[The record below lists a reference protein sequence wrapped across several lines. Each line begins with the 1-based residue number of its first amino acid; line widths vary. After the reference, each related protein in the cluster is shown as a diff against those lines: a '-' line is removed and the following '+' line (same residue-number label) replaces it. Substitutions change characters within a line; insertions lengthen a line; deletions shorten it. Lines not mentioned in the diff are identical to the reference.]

1 MSVRDGIARS
11 VEKVGAANA
20 AQAGAVK
27 EGDEPK
33 EIAMELKRC
42 PTCKTLVFADMD
54 VCYECMYRF
63 GSDPERE
70 RAAQQM
76 PSSSEA
82 PPNPGRSGEGV
93 REVRAVMLSGWNV
106 ELEASSVLPRGT
118 RLRITI
124 EPTPGGA
131 GSMESDD
138 GDDGDDGG

>member
-82 PPNPGRSGEGV
+82 PTNPERSKEDV
-93 REVRAVMLSGWNV
+93 REARTVMLGGWNV
-106 ELEASSVLPRGT
+106 ELEASSALPQGT

-124 EPTPGGA
+124 EPAPGEA

-138 GDDGDDGG
+138 GEGGG

>member
-1 MSVRDGIARS
+1 
-11 VEKVGAANA
+11 
-20 AQAGAVK
+20 
-27 EGDEPK
+27 
-33 EIAMELKRC
+33 MELKRC

-82 PPNPGRSGEGV
+82 PPNSGRSGEGV

-106 ELEASSVLPRGT
+106 ELEASSALPRGT